1 MFSIQVRCNVKVIK
15 RLYNVQNSKK
25 TIELSNMAEQALKLH
40 MKSKKYF
47 ENAETMQFFL
57 IQRRKQM
64 ETMKYLPS
72 ICQTRHKFKKTK
84 TEETQQL
91 TLSFVSKSSSLK
103 KKADIL
109 FTLKSIVSNW

>member
-47 ENAETMQFFL
+47 ENAETMQFFFNS
-57 IQRRKQM
+57 
-64 ETMKYLPS
+64 T
-72 ICQTRHKFKKTK
+72 
-84 TEETQQL
+84 
-91 TLSFVSKSSSLK
+91 
-103 KKADIL
+103 KKANGNNEISTVHMPDSSQIQ
-109 FTLKSIVSNW
+109 KNKN